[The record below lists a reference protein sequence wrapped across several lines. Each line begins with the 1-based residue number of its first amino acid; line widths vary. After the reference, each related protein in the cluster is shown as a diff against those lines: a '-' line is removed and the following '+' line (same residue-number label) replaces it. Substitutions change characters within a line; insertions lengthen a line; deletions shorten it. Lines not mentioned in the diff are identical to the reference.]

1 LIAGKNRNENF
12 PSKIIDALHRLGP
25 SLRRAE
31 FAPPLAKPHTTNP
44 GAYLQTTSALSTLKY
59 SGNKEKSQ
67 LDIGKWI
74 VSTTM
79 G

>member
-1 LIAGKNRNENF
+1 LPEKTGM
-12 PSKIIDALHRLGP
+12 KISRQKLLTLYIDSALHG
-25 SLRRAE
+25 RRAE